1 MLLGFDFLTHN
12 QMVKNLT
19 HSASDTSPII
29 NFPVEAI
36 KAIKAKQIISVGTSY
51 VIVHQP
57 QKFGQKMGWFLNNIS
72 SFQWRRDM
80 KYRSSDVVTWS
91 RDEIYWDQWI
101 IGKQA
106 SLSCWSE
113 ILHLAEEWLSVVL
126 SSLAKHEIQYIHF
139 LKKIGMC

>member
-1 MLLGFDFLTHN
+1 MMTCDDISCYILPESFPNWLVVAKKNMLLGFDFLTHN

-57 QKFGQKMGWFLNNIS
+57 QKFGQKMGWF
-72 SFQWRRDM
+72 
-80 KYRSSDVVTWS
+80 
-91 RDEIYWDQWI
+91 
-101 IGKQA
+101 
-106 SLSCWSE
+106 
-113 ILHLAEEWLSVVL
+113 
-126 SSLAKHEIQYIHF
+126 
-139 LKKIGMC
+139 